1 MIDFQNLTDIQN
13 QSLMEE
19 VENQDMKK
27 LLSTLTEGLLVE
39 SQLDPDFF
47 QFDNSVIKSKNQQ
60 RNIVTQK

>member
-1 MIDFQNLTDIQN
+1 MIDFQSLTDIQN

-47 QFDNSVIKSKNQQ
+47 QFDNSVKKSKNQQ

>member
-47 QFDNSVIKSKNQQ
+47 
-60 RNIVTQK
+60 

>member
-27 LLSTLTEGLLVE
+27 LLSTLTKGLLVE

-47 QFDNSVIKSKNQQ
+47 QLDNSVKKSKNQQ

>member
-47 QFDNSVIKSKNQQ
+47 QFDNSVKKSKNQQ

>member
-1 MIDFQNLTDIQN
+1 MIDFQSLTDIQN

-27 LLSTLTEGLLVE
+27 LLSTLTKGLLVE

-47 QFDNSVIKSKNQQ
+47 QFDNSVKKSKNQQ

>member
-13 QSLMEE
+13 QSLIEE

-47 QFDNSVIKSKNQQ
+47 QFDNSVKKSKNQQ

>member
-1 MIDFQNLTDIQN
+1 MIDVQNLTDIQN

-47 QFDNSVIKSKNQQ
+47 QFDNSVKKSKNQQ

>member
-47 QFDNSVIKSKNQQ
+47 QFDNSVKKSKNQQ
-60 RNIVTQK
+60 RNIVTRK

>member
-27 LLSTLTEGLLVE
+27 LLNTLTEGLLVE

-47 QFDNSVIKSKNQQ
+47 QFDNSVKKSKNQQ

>member
-27 LLSTLTEGLLVE
+27 LLSTLTKGLLVE

-47 QFDNSVIKSKNQQ
+47 QFDNSVKKSKNQQ